1 MPPLSERDKEGGR
14 GRRGLVLSPSP
25 NGAVQK
31 KAQLRRGRGSAE
43 TWLHGREVKS
53 HFLSLLQR
61 LCVGFVLCSYQKEK
75 SHPMVE
81 KVTTSSKGLG
91 F

>member
-1 MPPLSERDKEGGR
+1 MPPLSERGKEGGR
-14 GRRGLVLSPSP
+14 GGRGLVLSPSP

-43 TWLHGREVKS
+43 TRLHGWEVKS

-61 LCVGFVLCSYQKEK
+61 FCVGSVLRSHQQEQ